1 MSKPVCPAVFP
12 APAPVFVLDSPSI
25 QKAADNVYEQKK
37 AFDAAQ
43 AAAGSNKVYTFKT
56 DRERMQ
62 WLTGLYGRTSQGLA

>member
-1 MSKPVCPAVFP
+1 MPCPVVYA
-12 APAPVFVLDSPSI
+12 APAPVFVFDSPSN
-25 QKAADNVYEQKK
+25 QTAANTVYQQKK

-43 AAAGSNKVYTFKT
+43 AAAGSKKVYTFKT